1 MSFFYRLFVS
11 NLRATFKDFIIIQYF
26 DFIQT
31 IDHQNKICRSGAIV
45 ALAPLLAGNVYKVG
59 KKQGHIEC
67 PFYYLLM
74 CLKTAGK
81 QNTGS
86 GLDLHCFIAPAKR
99 EYPDNYF
106 LISPQKHI
114 LWVLFRSALAR
125 RF

>member
-1 MSFFYRLFVS
+1 M
-11 NLRATFKDFIIIQYF
+11 
-26 DFIQT
+26 
-31 IDHQNKICRSGAIV
+31 

-59 KKQGHIEC
+59 KKQGQIEC

-86 GLDLHCFIAPAKR
+86 DLDLHCFIAPAKR

-106 LISPQKHI
+106 LISPQKTYFVGT
-114 LWVLFRSALAR
+114 L
-125 RF
+125 